1 MHSFVYS
8 FSYTH
13 LPIHTGEMMKLTDVA
28 IKRAKPEAK
37 SYTLSDGN
45 GLWLLIEPNGSR
57 GWRFRYRFEGKQ
69 KMLSLGTYPEVPL
82 AEARKRTAGCRS
94 MIADGINPS
103 ENRKQKKRESVIMS
117 ENTFEKITR
126 EWYEKRKDRWSAGY
140 RADMMSALK
149 MTSFLILVIGQ

>member
-1 MHSFVYS
+1 
-8 FSYTH
+8 
-13 LPIHTGEMMKLTDVA
+13 
-28 IKRAKPEAK
+28 
-37 SYTLSDGN
+37 
-45 GLWLLIEPNGSR
+45 
-57 GWRFRYRFEGKQ
+57 
-69 KMLSLGTYPEVPL
+69 MLSLGTYPEVPL